1 MAVIRPFQGIRFDV
15 DRVGGLQ
22 QVIGPAAEIP
32 PVEQPDDAN
41 ADRLYA
47 AIRLQTPE
55 PTSPPTFNRA
65 AILIRRWLAEG
76 ILIHESKPAFY
87 LYEHEFSYQ
96 GERHRS
102 RGFFAALR
110 LPNGDMVEIIPH
122 ERIFNQQIDGHI
134 ALLQQ
139 VRANLNALF
148 TLVEDNG
155 ELNAILDRLAAERE
169 PDESGTDNVG
179 DRHRLWVIDQPATID
194 ALIRTIQDRPLFIAD
209 GHHRFTAALAYRDQL
224 LAEGI
229 EPGPARNILT
239 YIASAA
245 DSGAMILPIHRLV
258 RSFGTRTWPEVR
270 DRLARDFEI
279 EEQRPHGGDI
289 VPQLRNVVDRLP
301 SEEKPAYALLEPG
314 GERVLLLRL
323 RDWGQ
328 IQHRFPATPGNRPPD
343 VTLLNKLILQ
353 DAFGFDRDEIEARV
367 IFTPDLTTSA
377 EAVRRGQA
385 VAAIFVSPPALPDLL
400 SITRS
405 GGRLP
410 SKSTYFYPKIPT
422 GLVFHDLA
430 GPEPED

>member
-15 DRVGGLQ
+15 DRVGGLE

-32 PVEQPDDAN
+32 PVAQPDDAN
-41 ADRLYA
+41 ADRPYA

-55 PTSPPTFNRA
+55 PTGPPTFNRA

-96 GERHRS
+96 GECHRS

-110 LPNGDMVEIIPH
+110 LPNGDLAEIIPH
-122 ERIFNQQIDGHI
+122 ERIFNQQIDGHV

-139 VRANLNALF
+139 VQANLNALF

-155 ELNAILDRLAAERE
+155 EINAILDRIAAERE
-169 PDESGTDNVG
+169 PDESGTDDIG

-194 ALIRTIQDRPLFIAD
+194 TLIRTIQERPLFIAD
-209 GHHRFTAALAYRDQL
+209 GHHRFTAALAYRDRL

-258 RSFGTRTWPEVR
+258 RTFGTRTWPEIQE
-270 DRLARDFEI
+270 RLAHHFEI
-279 EEQRPHGGDI
+279 EEQRLHGRD
-289 VPQLRNVVDRLP
+289 VVSRLRSIVDRLP
-301 SEEKPAYALLEPG
+301 DEGKPSYVLLEPG
-314 GERVLLLRL
+314 GERLLLLRL
-323 RDWGQ
+323 RDWSQ
-328 IQHRFPATPGNRPPD
+328 VRHRFPASHGTQPPD

-353 DAFGFDRDEIEARV
+353 DAFGFERDEIEARV
-367 IFTPDLTTSA
+367 IFTPDLSASA
-377 EAVRRGQA
+377 EAIQQGQA
-385 VAAIFVSPPALPDLL
+385 VAAIFVSPPALPELL
-400 SITRS
+400 TITRA

-422 GLVFHDLA
+422 GLVFHDLT

>member
-32 PVEQPDDAN
+32 PVEQPEDAN
-41 ADRLYA
+41 ANRPYA

-55 PTSPPTFNRA
+55 PTSPPTFSRA

-110 LPNGDMVEIIPH
+110 LPNGDMAEIIPH
-122 ERIFNQQIDGHI
+122 ERIFNQQIDGHV

-139 VRANLNALF
+139 VQANLNALF

-155 ELNAILDRLAAERE
+155 DLNAILDRIAAERE
-169 PDESGTDNVG
+169 PDESGTDDAG

-194 ALIRTIQDRPLFIAD
+194 ALIRTIQNRPLFIAD
-209 GHHRFTAALAYRDQL
+209 GHHRFTAALAYRDRL

-239 YIASAA
+239 YIASAV

-279 EEQRPHGGDI
+279 EEQRLHGGDI

-301 SEEKPAYALLEPG
+301 SEEKPAYVLLEPG
-314 GERVLLLRL
+314 GERLLLLRL
-323 RDWGQ
+323 RDWSQ
-328 IQHRFPATPGNRPPD
+328 VRHRFPAAPGTQPPD
-343 VTLLNKLILQ
+343 VTLLNKLILK
-353 DAFGFDRDEIEARV
+353 DAFGFDRSEIEARV
-367 IFTPDLTTSA
+367 VFTPDLIASA
-377 EAVRRGQA
+377 EAVQRGQA

-405 GGRLP
+405 GSRLP

-430 GPEPED
+430 GPEPEG